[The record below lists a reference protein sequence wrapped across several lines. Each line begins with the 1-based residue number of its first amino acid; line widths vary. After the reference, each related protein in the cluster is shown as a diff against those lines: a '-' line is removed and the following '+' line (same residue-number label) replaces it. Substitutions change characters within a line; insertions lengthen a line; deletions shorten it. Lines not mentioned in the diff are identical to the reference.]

1 MMSCPKGW
9 EETRVIIIFFLL
21 KKSPVSCLTCL
32 TSCFTWHMLSVTNA
46 NSHSHRPSHCYW
58 LASIATSRDWK
69 ENCTSR
75 LHLYITRRGLEP
87 KHLWYCRVCY
97 VRGASPGGSGGLG
110 VFCRQSYEL
119 AWLLYNWHII
129 IRALGLPEESVWTGL
144 QWLCGS
150 AVQGV
155 STLKSGKA
163 TVARWCRARFGL
175 EVRGWLGRAIFVFLL
190 SFIWLCLW
198 MNTLPANFPTL
209 HSTLVLKKT
218 KKKLF
223 I

>member
-129 IRALGLPEESVWTGL
+129 IRVYQKSLFG
-144 QWLCGS
+144 
-150 AVQGV
+150 QGR
-155 STLKSGKA
+155 SGCVGQQRRVCQSSRVGKL
-163 TVARWCRARFGL
+163 RWHGGVC
-175 EVRGWLGRAIFVFLL
+175 
-190 SFIWLCLW
+190 C
-198 MNTLPANFPTL
+198 
-209 HSTLVLKKT
+209 
-218 KKKLF
+218 
-223 I
+223 